1 MWNSNWIFI
10 HRLLSREWLN
20 LFMTKILFWLC
31 LFFRCKKDNSRK
43 RKSDKINS
51 DKEEWEHFINQHQL
65 EVWRRPIDTT
75 GLYEYKGKNCN
86 QTYKCKLLTIPLVW
100 IKELFSPRNC
110 RQSIQMYMYV
120 LREVHEIPLYRLC
133 GLYGV
138 HENFIISSFVGL
150 GTSGDPMNLSMYLMG
165 IKGAHFNF
173 KHKNVFT

>member
-1 MWNSNWIFI
+1 
-10 HRLLSREWLN
+10 
-20 LFMTKILFWLC
+20 MTKILFWLC
-31 LFFRCKKDNSRK
+31 LFFRCKKENSRK

-100 IKELFSPRNC
+100 IKELFSPRNWW
-110 RQSIQMYMYV
+110 QSIQMYMNV

-133 GLYGV
+133 CLYGV

-150 GTSGDPMNLSMYLMG
+150 GTSGDPMNLYMYLMG
-165 IKGAHFNF
+165 IKGTHFNF
-173 KHKNVFT
+173 KHKNVFI